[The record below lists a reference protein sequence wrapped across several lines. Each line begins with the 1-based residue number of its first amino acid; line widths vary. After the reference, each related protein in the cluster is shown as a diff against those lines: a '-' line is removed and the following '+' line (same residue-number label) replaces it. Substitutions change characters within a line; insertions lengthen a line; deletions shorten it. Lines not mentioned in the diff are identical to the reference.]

1 MTDAMNLLVK
11 LQADVSQL
19 KTGLAQAESA
29 IKGVDDSVKK
39 ADTGMKSMVGSLKG
53 IAATMGVAFAGTQLV
68 QFAKSAVLA
77 ASSMAESV
85 SKVNVVFGDGAK
97 QVMAFGESAAEN
109 LGISNQAALEAAGTY
124 GNLFQAFGLGQGQ
137 AQQMSTSLVQLAA
150 DMASF
155 NNTSIDDAITALRS
169 GLSGETE
176 PLKRFGVALQDTRL
190 KTEAFSMGLIKS
202 TKDALTPAAKAQA
215 AYAIIMRDTA
225 LAQGDYARTA
235 DGTANTMKSLQA
247 RFADAKVAVGE
258 ALMPAFRA
266 LLKLL
271 NLLIPVIENI
281 GKFFK
286 ENATA
291 IKIYSALVLSLV
303 GAFTAY
309 KVILTTTK
317 TVKTAYLAVQTA
329 MNNGIKLQT
338 ILTFNLKVAW
348 QALNAAMRANPIGA
362 VITLITI
369 LGAIFV
375 AAWKKSETF
384 RAIVIKGM
392 QLVLNTVGMLLNGF
406 SELLRVFSKIPGMGW
421 AKGIADGAQKAAD
434 KINIL
439 SRNLSDLNRKGA
451 VGNYQMSTG
460 TTIGEKT
467 ATRTGPTTDTSK
479 AAEAAAKA
487 AEKEK
492 ERLKKIKEYKK
503 EVKEIYKEMNE
514 VISEANEK
522 AAEELSERDERIA
535 EARANYAERV
545 ADIEKTYARAKRD
558 ALNDY
563 NKTTRD
569 ARAANAK
576 ELANIAKEYREK
588 MVEITRANEEKVREI
603 GERATERLADIEERY
618 QAKITDLR
626 EKAAEK
632 QAEIAEAGVKKQ
644 ADIVEKSMERLRSA
658 FSSGV
663 SLSLSDAFKETGTAG
678 GLLETL
684 RKRFSDAQA
693 LAQGA
698 AELAGRGYSQTFIE
712 QVVKAGPS
720 AGLGMIEEL
729 KAATPQQQAELIAT
743 FSQLESFT
751 ETGLNSL
758 AATMNQGGN
767 LATAELREAYKQV
780 TIDVQASLNEVN
792 TALQKSLAD
801 AQTEYSKNVAEVN
814 KELMKALAEQQKVFE
829 KAQEEAAKVR
839 DERIIE
845 SMERLQE
852 ALTKADEAYQEAL
865 AKATEN
871 YTDALEDAAKS
882 LQKALIDAQRSYE
895 KAIDEINKSTQKKL
909 AQLRADLMEIASL
922 MAKIGAS
929 SGGIVTGAPSFTP
942 IVPKTTIPTGTGST
956 VTNNTTNVKVETTN
970 LISPLETASTIVS
983 LIKYGQVV
991 QVPSALAS
999 QESGAIGAASVGSRM
1014 SLDPAYVA
1022 MRAR

>member
-29 IKGVDDSVKK
+29 IKGVDSSVQK
-39 ADTGMKSMVGSLKG
+39 ADTGMKSMIGSLKG
-53 IAATMGVAFAGTQLV
+53 VAATMGAAFAGTQIV
-68 QFAKSAVLA
+68 QFAKDTVMA

-85 SKVNVVFGDGAK
+85 SKVNVVFGQGASEVLK
-97 QVMAFGESAAEN
+97 FGESAAEN

-137 AQQMSTSLVQLAA
+137 AQQMSTSLVQLAS

-235 DGTANTMKSLQA
+235 DGTANTMKTLKA
-247 RFADAKVAVGE
+247 KFDDAKVALGE

-266 LLKLL
+266 LLTLL
-271 NLLIPVIENI
+271 NILVPVLTAI

-291 IKIYSALVLSLV
+291 IKIYSALVLGLV

-338 ILTFNLKVAW
+338 ILTLNLKVAW
-348 QALNAAMRANPIGA
+348 QALNAAMRANPIG
-362 VITLITI
+362 VIVTALML
-369 LGAIFV
+369 LGAAFV

-384 RAIVIKGM
+384 RSIVIKGM
-392 QLVLNTVGMLLNGF
+392 QGVLYGVAMLIEGIGQ
-406 SELLRVFSKIPGMGW
+406 LLKVFSKIPGMGW
-421 AKGIADGAQKAAD
+421 AKGISDGALKAAESI
-434 KINIL
+434 KKV
-439 SRNLSDLNRKGA
+439 SRNLDDLNRKGA
-451 VGNYQMSTG
+451 VGNFQMSTG
-460 TTIGEKT
+460 TTLGT
-467 ATRTGPTTDTSK
+467 TPTRAGAGVDTSA

-492 ERLKKIKEYKK
+492 ERLKKLKEYKK
-503 EVKEIYKEMNE
+503 DVKDTYKEMNE

-522 AAEELSERDERIA
+522 AAKELAERDERIA
-535 EARANYAERV
+535 DARENYAERV

-558 ALNDY
+558 ALADY
-563 NKTTRD
+563 NKATRD
-569 ARAANAK
+569 AKAANVK

-588 MVEITRANEEKVREI
+588 IAEIEEANAEKVQDI
-603 GERATERLADIEERY
+603 NERAKERLADIEERY
-618 QAKITDLR
+618 QAKIADLR

-632 QAEIAEAGVKKQ
+632 QAEIAAAGVKKQ
-644 ADIVEKSMERLRSA
+644 ADIVEKSMDRLRSA

-693 LAQGA
+693 LAKGA

-729 KAATPQQQAELIAT
+729 KAATPEQQAELIAT

-751 ETGLNSL
+751 ETGLNGL
-758 AATMNQGGN
+758 AMTMNQGGN
-767 LATAELREAYKQV
+767 LATAELREAFQQV
-780 TIDVQASLNEVN
+780 TIDVQASLSEVN

-801 AQTEYSKNVAEVN
+801 AQTEYSKNVTEVN
-814 KELMKALAEQQKVFE
+814 KELMKALEEQQKAFE
-829 KAQEEAAKVR
+829 KAKAEAAKIR
-839 DERIIE
+839 DERIAE

-852 ALTKADEAYQEAL
+852 ALAKADEAYKEAL

-871 YTDALEDAAKS
+871 YNDALEDAAKT
-882 LQKALIDAQRSYE
+882 LQKALIDAQKSYE

-909 AQLRADLMEIASL
+909 AQLKADLLEIASL
-922 MAKIGAS
+922 ISKAGGSA
-929 SGGIVTGAPSFTP
+929 GGIVSGAPTFTP

-956 VTNNTTNVKVETTN
+956 VTNNTTNVTVETTN
-970 LISPLETASTIVS
+970 LTQPLETASAIVS
-983 LIKYGQVV
+983 MIKYGQVV
-991 QVPSALAS
+991 QVAAQPGMVTTGLA
-999 QESGAIGAASVGSRM
+999 AA
-1014 SLDPAYVA
+1014 
-1022 MRAR
+1022 RAGITGGME